1 MLFCYIHTVYFHH
14 CPSKFLVFV
23 SFKTHTLSVS
33 KTFTKIP
40 AFTANCLKSL
50 SALSIGLKCQNRTD
64 WDWHARW
71 PLATIF
77 LLLATIISEKSE
89 NEPELFLLSLL
100 STVQLFPAV
109 VHSIV
114 VAVDVFSNAH
124 SLFSSLSFSSL
135 LTFLSSTFL
144 FRSFFLFPTF
154 TCSLLLRFSLSL
166 FLIVAICSLLDFSIY
181 TLIFST
187 SQTHI
192 VNSIV
197 LSRARHFLFLFSLLH
212 HQKASIRYMVV
223 FISTTTSTSTTLLL
237 ALFLQSNFHLLL
249 YHLLFHL
256 YRTSCFFVQAK

>member
-1 MLFCYIHTVYFHH
+1 MM
-14 CPSKFLVFV
+14 
-23 SFKTHTLSVS
+23 HTLY
-33 KTFTKIP
+33 
-40 AFTANCLKSL
+40 
-50 SALSIGLKCQNRTD
+50 
-64 WDWHARW
+64 
-71 PLATIF
+71 
-77 LLLATIISEKSE
+77 
-89 NEPELFLLSLL
+89 FLLSHFRLYSL
-100 STVQLFPAV
+100 SCSQ
-109 VHSIV
+109 H
-114 VAVDVFSNAH
+114 
-124 SLFSSLSFSSL
+124 FSSDPFSS
-135 LTFLSSTFL
+135 FQPSPAH
-144 FRSFFLFPTF
+144 FFYD
-154 TCSLLLRFSLSL
+154 SLSL